1 MAGLSKYESTALKV
15 NAKEGDAVNIHTLL
29 YAVNIHTLL
38 FAGGCCCY
46 LVMMEKICRSLVGHV
61 ILSKK
66 VS

>member
-29 YAVNIHTLL
+29 

-46 LVMMEKICRSLVGHV
+46 LMMMEKIRRSLVGHV